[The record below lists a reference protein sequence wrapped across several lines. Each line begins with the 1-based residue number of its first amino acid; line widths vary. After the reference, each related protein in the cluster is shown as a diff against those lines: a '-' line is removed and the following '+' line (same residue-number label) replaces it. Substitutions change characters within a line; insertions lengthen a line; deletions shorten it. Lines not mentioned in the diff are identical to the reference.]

1 MNKTYQLIWNA
12 AQQAWIVTSELG
24 KTRKKSSGKA
34 FKLALWVAAGLS
46 AGAAYATPAA
56 NTLPTGE
63 SVAVG
68 TATFDRSVINQLTVN
83 QSGNK
88 LITNWNSFDVGSAA
102 QVVFVQP
109 DAASIAL
116 NRVASGS
123 ASEIFGRVTANGQ
136 LAIVNPNGIT
146 FGAGSQVNAAS
157 LVASALDIQDTDFN
171 AGNYL
176 FSRGVSTGSIDNH
189 GRLTATAGSV
199 ALLAPT
205 VKNSGSIIATTG
217 HVGLVNADTVNLSA
231 NLPAISQFSSITGLV
246 KNSGS
251 ITATQLGAV
260 GGKILLVGDTSQAG
274 SSIALTGS
282 LNALETEVNAN
293 QINIAGVLDINGTQH
308 VLKLNSLQ
316 PYTLSSSGAV
326 NLHAASSGFSVNGTA
341 YTVIHDVNQLQSM
354 DSNLAGRYVLANN
367 IDASDTVNWN
377 SGAGF
382 APIGNMSNTFNGI
395 IDGLGHTVNQ
405 LTINLPSTDYIGL
418 IGYAQ
423 NSSIQNIGLINNSIT
438 GRNVVGGLVGKSYA
452 ISGSATI
459 SNSYTT
465 GSVMGRR
472 VIGGLVGNSEI
483 EYGSTSSITNSY
495 TTGNVIGKSEYVGG
509 LVGVHTASDNGSV
522 SSITNSYATG
532 NVTGNDSYVGG
543 LLGRNLSQLGGTT
556 RIINSY
562 ATGRVTGAKGYVG
575 GLVAENDTVNGAIT
589 NSYSTGDVTGSINY
603 SYIGGLVAYNTTPAN
618 GKSSITSSYATGNI
632 AGGAAVGGL
641 IGHNSASGQSIIANS
656 YATGSVTGTTFSG
669 MIGGLV
675 GSYSA
680 YNGSASLTNNY
691 ATGNVNGQG
700 SVGGVV
706 GSLGVGDGITVN
718 ISNNYATGS
727 ITGSESVG
735 GLIGYILVKNS
746 TTAHITNNYATGSI
760 TGSANVGGLVGSNS
774 GADIDKGY
782 WDTQTTGQNSAVGI
796 NSGGTL
802 TNLTGL
808 TTAESFD
815 QSSYG
820 HFDFNDTWF
829 MAEGSSRPMLRS
841 FLNTADADGKI
852 AIGNLYQL
860 QGMAA
865 NLSGNYYLTQDIDAS
880 ATATSV
886 AAGNLAKHSDVWG
899 GRGFAPIGN
908 DITPF
913 TGTLNGSG
921 YVVEGLNINRAA
933 TDYVGLIGNG
943 QASTVQNIG
952 LNSASVNGQYRI
964 GGLMGSN
971 RGGSVLN
978 SYVTG
983 SVNGN
988 YMVGGL
994 VGDNYGNATI
1004 SNSYST
1010 SSVNGGGAI
1019 GGLVGNNYYN
1029 SVISNSYASGNVM
1042 GNSNVGGLAGYNEG
1056 NTTISNSYASGSVT
1070 GNSNVGGL
1078 IGTNIQATAV
1088 NSYWNT
1094 SSTGQANAIGSMLG
1108 NNTLSNLIGL
1118 SNAESKQLASYAN
1131 WGNDID
1137 AQAGTGS
1144 IWRIYEGQTAPLL
1157 RSFLKQVNVTIGSDI
1172 KTYDGTAYHVT
1183 GGSYTLSDSA
1193 ATLLGGVSYGGGT
1206 AEGARNAG
1214 TYSLTGDGLY
1224 STQQGYDI
1232 SYSDGTLTINKAALS
1247 ISSSDVS
1254 KTYDGTTT
1262 APGNAI
1268 VVNATQLF
1276 GSDSLTGGTFAFD
1289 NKNAGTG
1296 KTVKVSGVSVSDGN
1310 NGNNYSVSY
1319 VDNTNSSINKRLLTI
1334 SATAA
1339 NKVYDGK
1346 LTAGTDKPLVTGRQ
1360 RGDSITGL
1368 SQSFLD
1374 KNVGT
1379 GKTVRV
1385 NSGYVISDGNGGNN
1399 YHVVLMADNVN
1410 GVITPR
1416 NLTISTVANTKVYD
1430 GGLRSTNKPQVTGL
1444 ASGDRITGLYQQYET
1459 KTVGDAKKLL
1469 IKNGYVVNDGNGGSN
1484 YIVTEQT
1491 SNDGVIT
1498 AH

>member
-189 GRLTATAGSV
+189 GRLTATAGSG

-217 HVGLVNADTVNLSA
+217 HVGLVNADTINLSA

-326 NLHAASSGFSVNGTA
+326 NLHAANSGFSVNGTA
-341 YTVIHDVNQLQSM
+341 YTVIRDVNQLQSM

-382 APIGNMSNTFNGI
+382 APIGNTSNKFNGI

-405 LTINLPSTDYIGL
+405 LTINRPSTNYVGL

-423 NSSIQNIGLINNSIT
+423 NNTIRNIGLINNSIT
-438 GRNVVGGLVGKSYA
+438 GNYWVGGLIAYNEA
-452 ISGSATI
+452 
-459 SNSYTT
+459 N
-465 GSVMGRR
+465 
-472 VIGGLVGNSEI
+472 GGGI
-483 EYGSTSSITNSY
+483 ASITNSY
-495 TTGNVIGKSEYVGG
+495 TTGNVTGIVLVGG
-509 LVGVHTASDNGSV
+509 LVAYNDAKGGIAIVTNSYTTGNVSGNNAVGGLVAYNRGSDNNSTASITNSYATGSV
-522 SSITNSYATG
+522 SASQGDAGGLVSSNFAYAGTVSITSSYATGNVTGRDNVGGLVSVNGVYSNSGSNATITNSYATG
-532 NVTGNDSYVGG
+532 NVSGNG
-543 LLGRNLSQLGGTT
+543 
-556 RIINSY
+556 I
-562 ATGRVTGAKGYVG
+562 
-575 GLVAENDTVNGAIT
+575 
-589 NSYSTGDVTGSINY
+589 
-603 SYIGGLVAYNTTPAN
+603 YIGGLVGFNQ
-618 GKSSITSSYATGNI
+618 G
-632 AGGAAVGGL
+632 V
-641 IGHNSASGQSIIANS
+641 
-656 YATGSVTGTTFSG
+656 
-669 MIGGLV
+669 
-675 GSYSA
+675 
-680 YNGSASLTNNY
+680 NGS
-691 ATGNVNGQG
+691 G
-700 SVGGVV
+700 
-706 GSLGVGDGITVN
+706 N
-718 ISNNYATGS
+718 ISNS
-727 ITGSESVG
+727 
-735 GLIGYILVKNS
+735 
-746 TTAHITNNYATGSI
+746 
-760 TGSANVGGLVGSNS
+760 
-774 GADIDKGY
+774 Y

-796 NSGGTL
+796 NTTGGTL

-820 HFDFNDTWF
+820 HFDFNHTWF

-852 AIGNLYQL
+852 AISNLYQL
-860 QGMAA
+860 QGIAA
-865 NLSGNYYLTQDIDAS
+865 NLTGNYYLTKDIDAS

-886 AAGNLAKHSDVWG
+886 AAGNMTNHSDVWG
-899 GRGFAPIGN
+899 GKGFAPIGN
-908 DITPF
+908 DTTPF
-913 TGTLNGSG
+913 TGSLDGSG
-921 YVVEGLNINRAA
+921 YVINSLNIGRAGN
-933 TDYVGLIGNG
+933 DYVGLIGYAQG
-943 QASTVQNIG
+943 STVQNIG

-964 GGLMGSN
+964 GGLLGSN

-1004 SNSYST
+1004 SNSYSA
-1010 SSVNGGGAI
+1010 SSVNGNGAI

-1029 SVISNSYASGNVM
+1029 SVISNSYASGNVT

-1094 SSTGQANAIGSMLG
+1094 GSTGQANAIGSMLG

-1268 VVNATQLF
+1268 VVNTTQLF

-1296 KTVKVSGVSVSDGN
+1296 KTVKVSGVSVNDGN

-1385 NSGYVISDGNGGNN
+1385 NSGYVINDGNGGNN